1 MHQHGVWPKQS
12 CLERRCHRVLENK
25 LQRDAPS
32 FRARKGCGTCEDC
45 RQPDCN
51 TCLVCFDRKHFK
63 NSYIPGAM
71 CARKRCNHAVVLDNS
86 TRMKK
91 RSNDG
96 AQSGV
101 AYPKPAKRPSPSD
114 FAGMGGGLPLGM
126 SPLGGAA
133 NRNGQ
138 MNGGMMMPPS
148 VLHSSPALHN
158 RLAGGAPPNENR
170 PGFHPAAM
178 YGVNPADFSATG
190 FPPSPFQMDPNANRV
205 PGFATAGLGAGAAG
219 APNGMCIVPLPNGH
233 FMNSPSFFFPQPLQP
248 TQIVGGAGG
257 KDVIKAD
264 DHSPTSAH
272 NGTDDPFQPPSYRK
286 EAGSSVVLQAL

>member
-1 MHQHGVWPKQS
+1 MHQHGVWP
-12 CLERRCHRVLENK
+12 NK

-32 FRARKGCGTCEDC
+32 FRARKGC
-45 RQPDCN
+45 
-51 TCLVCFDRKHFK
+51 
-63 NSYIPGAM
+63 GAM

-126 SPLGGAA
+126 SPMGGGA

-178 YGVNPADFSATG
+178 YGVNPADFSAAAG

-272 NGTDDPFQPPSYRK
+272 NGSDDPFQPPSYRK